1 MNFIDNILQPI
12 KIEPISLDNMSEEL
26 FAMYVWKMLKQENKN
41 ILLVTPT
48 LLEANKLFQKIGL
61 YTENAYLF
69 PMDDFLTSEAIA
81 VSPDLL
87 ITRLETLKEISLGK
101 PLIIITHLMGYLHFL
116 PTKENYDSKIL
127 SLTVDME
134 ISRDDLINKLLL
146 LGYKRETIVTKTGEI
161 GVRGFIVDIFPLG
174 EIHPIR
180 IEFFGDSIESI
191 RTFDENNQRSL
202 EHKKQIT
209 IYPCTEFLI
218 NELIEEEKT
227 SKTLEEYIE
236 VSSIQDYLKQ
246 PIVIYKDI
254 HTIKNVYETTKNEV
268 LDYIKEQSIKPK
280 RYFFPYE
287 EKYLKNSI
295 LYF

>member
-101 PLIIITHLMGYLHFL
+101 PLIIITHLMGYLHF
-116 PTKENYDSKIL
+116 
-127 SLTVDME
+127 
-134 ISRDDLINKLLL
+134 
-146 LGYKRETIVTKTGEI
+146 
-161 GVRGFIVDIFPLG
+161 
-174 EIHPIR
+174 
-180 IEFFGDSIESI
+180 
-191 RTFDENNQRSL
+191 
-202 EHKKQIT
+202 
-209 IYPCTEFLI
+209 
-218 NELIEEEKT
+218 
-227 SKTLEEYIE
+227 
-236 VSSIQDYLKQ
+236 
-246 PIVIYKDI
+246 
-254 HTIKNVYETTKNEV
+254 
-268 LDYIKEQSIKPK
+268 
-280 RYFFPYE
+280 
-287 EKYLKNSI
+287 
-295 LYF
+295 